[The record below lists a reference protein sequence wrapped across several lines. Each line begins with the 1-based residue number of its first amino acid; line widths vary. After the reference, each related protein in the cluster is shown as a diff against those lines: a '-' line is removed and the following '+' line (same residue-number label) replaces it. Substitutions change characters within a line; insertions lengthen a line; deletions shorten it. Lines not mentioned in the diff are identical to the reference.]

1 MEGYVFPAF
10 YRVLFTGTSGS
21 MQRMLIALNQLPD
34 DIDALKSL
42 AAVQVARNEQLQ
54 VDKQSVVQ

>member
-1 MEGYVFPAF
+1 
-10 YRVLFTGTSGS
+10 

-54 VDKQSVVQ
+54 VGKQSVVQ